1 MESLFAFAPLLACP
15 LMLLFMGGG
24 VARALKRRGQRT
36 ANDHQA

>member
-15 LMLLFMGGG
+15 LMLLMGGG